1 MKISYSLNFND
12 NNEMWYFAVL
22 VGILL
27 FFIFWYNLLFKGLG
41 ITGTKTDANLL
52 TISTN
57 SSTT

>member
-41 ITGTKTDANLL
+41 ITGTKSDANSL
-52 TISTN
+52 TISTVSEN
-57 SSTT
+57 

>member
-41 ITGTKTDANLL
+41 ITGTKSDANSL
-52 TISTN
+52 TISTV
-57 SSTT
+57 SATP